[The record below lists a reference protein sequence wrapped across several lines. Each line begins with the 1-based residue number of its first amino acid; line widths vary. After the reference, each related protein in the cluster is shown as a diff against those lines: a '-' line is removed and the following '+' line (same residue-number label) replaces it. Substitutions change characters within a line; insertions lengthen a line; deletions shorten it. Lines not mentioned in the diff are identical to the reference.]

1 MGRLYKCYVR
11 NAQTSYFY
19 LSVLNI
25 YSIMCLSNVFALVWV
40 ITKYDLKFIAI
51 CHQLIVAQWRCWF
64 ESHWMSDERNDDPKL
79 GWGCQSKME
88 VSKDTEQ
95 KKIEP
100 KIFLTSIFFLIL
112 SPKKPHPNFYNRPLK
127 INPFQNLFYVLLHR
141 MMYLPNIASK
151 FKQKNHAIQRPHK
164 TSRE

>member
-1 MGRLYKCYVR
+1 MPIFNTYHKHIQKYSHFNLIIKWVGRLYKCHVR

-19 LSVLNI
+19 LSVLHI

-51 CHQLIVAQWRCWF
+51 CHQLIVAQWLALMAEGVGF

-100 KIFLTSIFFLIL
+100 KIFLTSIFF
-112 SPKKPHPNFYNRPLK
+112 
-127 INPFQNLFYVLLHR
+127 
-141 MMYLPNIASK
+141 
-151 FKQKNHAIQRPHK
+151 
-164 TSRE
+164 